1 MLDNLL
7 PIGIDNLL
15 GETAAL
21 KMAGYRL
28 VTLTSTAV
36 DEDHFDL
43 LYHFDRK
50 LELKHLRLEITM
62 ETIVPSISP
71 IYFAAFLVE
80 NEIQDLFGIRFS
92 GLAIDYDRTLYGENK
107 TRVTPFCKYTVANF
121 RPAEVAAKAESG
133 AVFTREGV

>member
-1 MLDNLL
+1 MLEDLL

-28 VTLTSTAV
+28 VTLTCTAA
-36 DEDHFDL
+36 DENHFDL
-43 LYHFDRK
+43 LYHFDRE
-50 LELKHLRLEITM
+50 LDLKHLRLEIAV

-92 GLAIDYDRTLYGENK
+92 GLAINYERTLYGEDK
-107 TRVTPFCKYTVANF
+107 TRVTPFCKYTVATS
-121 RPAEVAAKAESG
+121 RPAEVITKPESG
-133 AVFTREGV
+133 AIFTREEN

>member
-1 MLDNLL
+1 MLNDLL
-7 PIGIDNLL
+7 PIDIDNLL
-15 GETAAL
+15 GETAAA
-21 KMAGYRL
+21 KAAGYRF
-28 VTLTSTAV
+28 VTLTCTAV

-92 GLAIDYDRTLYGENK
+92 GLAIDYERTLYGDDK
-107 TRVTPFCKYTVANF
+107 VRVTPFCKYTVAASQPTEDRANS
-121 RPAEVAAKAESG
+121 KSG
-133 AVFTREGV
+133 AIFTREEA